1 MDKYVRVAFVS
12 DEHLDCLNTFELP
25 EEQVQYTRLP
35 RDVSDLQEWQYP
47 IVILAGEE
55 PVGFFLLHRTER
67 VKEFTG
73 NPDAILLTAFSID
86 FRQQGKGYAKQ
97 GLQALP
103 GFVAAHFTGCDE
115 VVLAVNHKNIPA
127 QNVYRKTGFSDT
139 GIRRMGPRGEQF
151 IMRLIIPG
159 TGGKSEGENETVWR
173 RDS

>member
-1 MDKYVRVAFVS
+1 MDKKVRLAHVS

-86 FRQQGKGYAKQ
+86 YRQQGKGYTKIVPLRTYIGRPVSQ
-97 GLQALP
+97 IQA
-103 GFVAAHFTGCDE
+103 
-115 VVLAVNHKNIPA
+115 
-127 QNVYRKTGFSDT
+127 S
-139 GIRRMGPRGEQF
+139 GEWA
-151 IMRLIIPG
+151 R
-159 TGGKSEGENETVWR
+159 EGSN
-173 RDS
+173 SLCG